1 MAEVNDISVTIHA
14 AGEAVMKALQ
24 EVAAAIVK
32 GFQPLINY
40 DYDVENWVQ
49 SLPTRGWIQGDFAY
63 LIVRDTSVKG
73 CYVVIKEPVP
83 LDIPPRLCYYSNVI
97 S

>member
-1 MAEVNDISVTIHA
+1 MITDDVVVTIHA
-14 AGEAVMKALQ
+14 AGEAVVKALQ

-40 DYDVENWVQ
+40 DYQVEKWVR
-49 SLPTRGWIQGDFAY
+49 SLPTRGWTEGDFTY
-63 LIVRDTSVKG
+63 LIVRDTSVPG
-73 CYVVIKEPVP
+73 CYVVLKEPTP
-83 LDIPPRLCYYSNVI
+83 LDIPRSLCYYSNVI

>member
-1 MAEVNDISVTIHA
+1 MITDDIVVTIHA
-14 AGEAVMKALQ
+14 AGEAVVKALS

-32 GFQPLINY
+32 TFQPLINY
-40 DYDVENWVQ
+40 DYDVEKWVN
-49 SLPTRGWIQGDFAY
+49 SLPTRGWMEGDFAY

-73 CYVVIKEPVP
+73 CYVIIKEPIP